1 MNETTINLT
10 PSPGMKPEFLATV
23 EPLSTT
29 TTSQQ
34 FSLPFEIVLD
44 GYTREPWSSG
54 MAHKSSSSSGQDSNT
69 NTSGWKTGYLLSTD
83 GRNRL
88 PGFLKYLRDRKK
100 ACISKFTDST
110 TASTRAILVVPFD
123 PPPISSEHQLL
134 PEGVD
139 KTQLLYVMYLSDDR
153 LLNRGKK
160 SPIDANKQ
168 IQMEQQK
175 LKEKQRQ
182 QQQQKLQREQQ
193 QQKIQREQQ
202 QQVQK
207 QQMAQRSTSQ
217 TSSSKK
223 GIGGGIL
230 GNLLGA
236 QQRTDTHLDVVR
248 TKRRNNDL
256 APDLTSGAAG
266 VITSFREKVA
276 ADLEKFKSDRSTF
289 VAKVPISLAKLVT
302 SVPIEERD
310 KVTMDVFKYV
320 VYEQVEEVGMDKW
333 IAAKEPTDFID
344 EIVIAVYKEGHAPA
358 DVLEDLNKADLPD
371 ELKGLSRHM
380 ADTQSKMAQRKDKK
394 NSEAM
399 LKQNIVGEDNV
410 VVLNTN
416 KRDRR
421 TLEQIQKD
429 LEGSGDAKKSRF
441 D

>member
-1 MNETTINLT
+1 MNETTIMLT
-10 PSPGMKPEFLATV
+10 PSPGVKPEFLATV
-23 EPLSTT
+23 EPVSTDAS
-29 TTSQQ
+29 SQQ
-34 FSLPFEIVLD
+34 LSLPFELVLD

-54 MAHKSSSSSGQDSNT
+54 MMTHNSED
-69 NTSGWKTGYLLSTD
+69 TSGWKTCYLLSTD

-100 ACISKFTDST
+100 ACVAKFNDS

-123 PPPISSEHQLL
+123 PPPIPSEQL
-134 PEGVD
+134 PAGVD
-139 KTQLLYVMYLSDDR
+139 KAQLLYVKYLADDR
-153 LLNRGKK
+153 VLSRGKK
-160 SPIDANKQ
+160 PAIDPNKQLQIEQQKQKEKQ
-168 IQMEQQK
+168 IQM
-175 LKEKQRQ
+175 
-182 QQQQKLQREQQ
+182 QQ

-202 QQVQK
+202 QQRQK
-207 QQMAQRSTSQ
+207 QMAQQKNMSQST
-217 TSSSKK
+217 SSKK

-236 QQRTDTHLDVVR
+236 QQKTQNHLDVVR
-248 TKRRNNDL
+248 AKRRNNDL
-256 APDLTSGAAG
+256 TPDLTSGAAG
-266 VITSFREKVA
+266 AITSFREKVA
-276 ADLEKFKSDRSTF
+276 ADLEKFKSDSGTF
-289 VAKVPISLAKLVT
+289 VTKVSISLASLVN

-344 EIVIAVYKEGHAPA
+344 EIVIAVYKEGHVPA
-358 DVLEDLNKADLPD
+358 DVLEDLNKADLPA

-380 ADTQSKMAQRKDKK
+380 ADTQSKIAQRKDKRS
-394 NSEAM
+394 SEVIM
-399 LKQNIVGEDNV
+399 KQNIVGEDNV

-429 LEGSGDAKKSRF
+429 MLEENGGDMKRSRF

>member
-1 MNETTINLT
+1 MPLLHKHKMNETTIMLT
-10 PSPGMKPEFLATV
+10 PSPGVKPEFLATV
-23 EPLSTT
+23 EPVSKTSA
-29 TTSQQ
+29 SQQ
-34 FSLPFEIVLD
+34 FSLPFEVVLD

-54 MAHKSSSSSGQDSNT
+54 GVTHNSDNNSS
-69 NTSGWKTGYLLSTD
+69 WKTGYLLSTD

-100 ACISKFTDST
+100 ACIAKLNDS

-123 PPPISSEHQLL
+123 PPPVPSEQL
-134 PEGVD
+134 PAGVD
-139 KTQLLYVMYLSDDR
+139 KTQLLYVKYLADDR
-153 LLNRGKK
+153 LLSRGKK
-160 SPIDANKQ
+160 PAAADPNEQ
-168 IQMEQQK
+168 LQMEKQK
-175 LKEKQRQ
+175 QKEKQM
-182 QQQQKLQREQQ
+182 QQ

-202 QQVQK
+202 QRQK
-207 QQMAQRSTSQ
+207 QRTQQKNSTQAISTKQ
-217 TSSSKK
+217 
-223 GIGGGIL
+223 GFGGGIL

-236 QQRTDTHLDVVR
+236 QLKTQNHLDVVR

-256 APDLTSGAAG
+256 VPDLTSGAAG
-266 VITSFREKVA
+266 AITSFREKVA
-276 ADLEKFKSDRSTF
+276 ADLEKFKSDNGTF
-289 VAKVPISLAKLVT
+289 VTKVSISLAALV
-302 SVPIEERD
+302 SHVPMEERD

-333 IAAKEPTDFID
+333 VAAKEPTDFID

-358 DVLEDLNKADLPD
+358 DVLEDLNKADLPA

-380 ADTQSKMAQRKDKK
+380 ADTQSKIAQRKDKRS
-394 NSEAM
+394 SEVIM
-399 LKQNIVGEDNV
+399 KQNIVGEDNV

-429 LEGSGDAKKSRF
+429 MMEDISEVKKSRF

>member
-1 MNETTINLT
+1 MNETKIMLT
-10 PSPGMKPEFLATV
+10 PSPGVKPEFLATV
-23 EPLSTT
+23 EPVSMTG
-29 TTSQQ
+29 SEQH
-34 FSLPFEIVLD
+34 FSLPFEVVLD

-54 MAHKSSSSSGQDSNT
+54 GVKNNSDDIN
-69 NTSGWKTGYLLSTD
+69 GWKSGYLLSTD

-100 ACISKFTDST
+100 ACIAKFNDS
-110 TASTRAILVVPFD
+110 TASTKAILVVPFD
-123 PPPISSEHQLL
+123 PPPIPPEQL
-134 PEGVD
+134 PSGAD
-139 KTQLLYVMYLSDDR
+139 KNQLLYVMYLPDDR
-153 LLNRGKK
+153 VLSKGKTDPK
-160 SPIDANKQ
+160 KQ
-168 IQMEQQK
+168 QLQIIEQQK
-175 LKEKQRQ
+175 KKEKQ
-182 QQQQKLQREQQ
+182 QRTEQ

-202 QQVQK
+202 LQRQKETAQQRNTTQ
-207 QQMAQRSTSQ
+207 ATST
-217 TSSSKK
+217 KK
-223 GIGGGIL
+223 GFGGGIL

-236 QQRTDTHLDVVR
+236 QQKTQGHLDTVR
-248 TKRRNNDL
+248 SKRRNNDL

-266 VITSFREKVA
+266 AITSFREKVA
-276 ADLEKFKSDRSTF
+276 ADLEKFKSDNGTF
-289 VAKVPISLAKLVT
+289 VTKVSISLGALVH

-380 ADTQSKMAQRKDKK
+380 ADTQSKAAQRKDKK
-394 NSEAM
+394 SSEVM
-399 LKQNIVGEDNV
+399 MRQNMMGEDNV

-429 LEGSGDAKKSRF
+429 MLDGEVKKSRF